1 MQTAV
6 GVVLFPVVP
15 VRLGLADRVVEVL
28 AVKASMESQVQPTR
42 VAEVAEVILR
52 RITAGKAVRVS

>member
-1 MQTAV
+1 M
-6 GVVLFPVVP
+6 GP